1 MLHVTAQPQIQTLEK
16 PINDLFVRGS
26 FNHFQRLAYVH
37 VLERHRPIFSQQG
50 YNIHIAD
57 RYQVAGGVRYRD
69 SECNIRVHKI
79 GVKLFGRLFD
89 LSSIGVASLL
99 LFEGCNMGAPSQAQ
113 VESRE
118 MEWECTSKRVFKP
131 STGAGLTQTLPRAR
145 LYRL

>member
-1 MLHVTAQPQIQTLEK
+1 MSLNVTVQYFLSRVITSTLC
-16 PINDLFVRGS
+16 RW
-26 FNHFQRLAYVH
+26 LA
-37 VLERHRPIFSQQG
+37 G
-50 YNIHIAD
+50 D
-57 RYQVAGGVRYRD
+57 VRYRD

-99 LFEGCNMGAPSQAQ
+99 LFEGCNMEAPSQTQAQ

-131 STGAGLTQTLPRAR
+131 STGAGLTQTPPRAR